1 MARILVIDDDE
12 DYRAL
17 LKTYIEEKG
26 HTVIEANSAVTGMKI
41 FLDGKIDLVLSDL
54 MMPVKSGMDLLKELK
69 AIQPSAL
76 FIMITGYPT
85 MEKAS
90 EALKEGAYDFLVKPV
105 EFDQLNAVMNRAF
118 AAVEMRSALSTMRGT
133 NMALLLSIPLWILV
147 GILVRIFLF
156 R

>member
-12 DYRAL
+12 DYRRL
-17 LKTYIEEKG
+17 LKSYIEEKG
-26 HTVIEANSAVTGMKI
+26 HSVVEADSAVTGMKI

-85 MEKAS
+85 MDKAS

-105 EFDQLNAVMNRAF
+105 EFDQLNAVMSRAL
-118 AAVEMRSALSTMRGT
+118 AAVELRSTLSTMRGM

-147 GILVRIFLF
+147 GILVRIFVF